1 MENINNE
8 PNYTHIPYYNGTLQ
22 VYIME
27 ERVDYKA
34 KELTYENYVDSAW
47 KP

>member
-1 MENINNE
+1 MKIESGEVGGHKKIKPNN
-8 PNYTHIPYYNGTLQ
+8 THIPYYNGNLQ

-34 KELTYENYVDSAW
+34 KELT
-47 KP
+47 